1 MNLEQLAEDWIRAGR
16 RRGNAPGTEMAYQ
29 WAMNHFL
36 RLEAERGIER
46 ADQITANEIEAYQD
60 WLLESGKSPQSQ
72 RIGSSALREFLK
84 WAASKRLVAPELWL
98 AVSPV
103 KVPRGV
109 PKPLPEEDLKKLLL
123 YLLPVPP
130 RISVTH
136 ARDRAIFLY
145 LLGTSSRVSE
155 ALQVTT
161 RDFEKA
167 WVIQKGGGSQM
178 LLSPP
183 IVVEAVKLY
192 LELRGPSTSEFL
204 WITHDT
210 NRPTRRLTAE
220 GVRRI
225 FNHLAQVTG
234 TRHFSPH
241 VLRHTAAS
249 LMLDAGV
256 PVAGIAGHLGH
267 ADLSTV
273 MNYAK
278 MSPKRRQEALDGLQG
293 FLEDTITDA
302 QPKGKAKLAEPEPVV
317 AMAAPIQPVHTDDPR
332 GYLEFLTK
340 ELEGELALANQL
352 TERLAALLTGP
363 APSEAAGRLR
373 IVEGLASETERQPA
387 NDYAL
392 CSASDFF
399 RSPHDPSRRTVDVYR
414 DDPAAIELRAVFSPT
429 HGIAFELFGDHVGI
443 RQGFQE
449 LALLVTS
456 NPDFPGWLEASV

>member
-1 MNLEQLAEDWIRAGR
+1 MK
-16 RRGNAPGTEMAYQ
+16 
-29 WAMNHFL
+29 HFL
-36 RLEAERGIER
+36 TLEADRGIER
-46 ADQITANEIEAYQD
+46 ADQITADEVEAFQD
-60 WLLESGKSPQSQ
+60 WLIESGKSKQSQ

-109 PKPLPEEDLKKLLL
+109 PKPLPEDDLRKLLL
-123 YLLPVPP
+123 HLLPVPP
-130 RISVTH
+130 RMSVMQ
-136 ARDRAIFLY
+136 ARERAIFLY

-183 IVVEAVKLY
+183 MVVEAVKAY
-192 LELRGPSTSEFL
+192 LELRGPNVSEFL

-220 GVRRI
+220 GVRAI
-225 FNHLAQVTG
+225 FDRLAQRVG
-234 TRHFSPH
+234 VRHFSPH

-273 MNYAK
+273 MNYTK

-293 FLEDTITDA
+293 FLEGTITEA
-302 QPKGKAKLAEPEPVV
+302 QPKAKAKATAPTESDQLADVEARLKAGVPLDAGFER
-317 AMAAPIQPVHTDDPR
+317 Q
-332 GYLEFLTK
+332 YLDFLVKTV
-340 ELEGELALANQL
+340 EGEIGDLN
-352 TERLAALLTGP
+352 RLADRLSALMPGP
-363 APSEAAGRLR
+363 APSQAVGQLR
-373 IVEGLASETERQPA
+373 VLDGYASSAEPPRSGGWTTE
-387 NDYAL
+387 L
-392 CSASDFF
+392 VSASAAE
-399 RSPHDPSRRTVDVYR
+399 RSNDSLRARR
-414 DDPAAIELRAVFSPT
+414 DDPAAVEIRVVFSPQ
-429 HGIAFELFGDHVGI
+429 GRIAFELFGDALGI
-443 RQGFQE
+443 RHGFQE
-449 LALLVTS
+449 LAAIVTGD
-456 NPDFPGWLEASV
+456 PHMPWLETLAVGG